1 MIKYSKSYSNIFK
14 IKEDYIIKNNQEL
27 ENVIKINRF
36 YKKQKLRSLCK
47 ICKKKLKTP
56 LLESFGIT
64 YYLCNRCKHLNGKY
78 EDSEKFHN
86 YLYSGTG
93 NKLHFGKI
101 YLKNY
106 SKILKNIHDPK
117 VKFLKNVIKKK
128 INLLDYGSGAGHFV
142 QACIKN
148 KINAWGLEENLQLHK
163 FAKKKNKGRSLYAKE
178 HNLEELLKELKI
190 DCLSLIFVL
199 EHLRNPHYIFNLFKN
214 SNLKYLYI
222 SIPLASPLIY
232 LEHVFPNVYP
242 RLLGGSHTHLF
253 SKESISYLK
262 KKYKFKIIG
271 EWWFGTEFVDLYRS
285 LLVSNK
291 SRNKETLKIYSKQ
304 ISEIFMKNADALQ
317 SVFDRK
323 KLSSGVH
330 LVIKK

>member
-1 MIKYSKSYSNIFK
+1 M
-14 IKEDYIIKNNQEL
+14 
-27 ENVIKINRF
+27 
-36 YKKQKLRSLCK
+36 
-47 ICKKKLKTP
+47 
-56 LLESFGIT
+56 
-64 YYLCNRCKHLNGKY
+64 
-78 EDSEKFHN
+78 
-86 YLYSGTG
+86 
-93 NKLHFGKI
+93 
-101 YLKNY
+101 
-106 SKILKNIHDPK
+106 
-117 VKFLKNVIKKK
+117 
-128 INLLDYGSGAGHFV
+128 
-142 QACIKN
+142 
-148 KINAWGLEENLQLHK
+148 
-163 FAKKKNKGRSLYAKE
+163 
-178 HNLEELLKELKI
+178 
-190 DCLSLIFVL
+190 
-199 EHLRNPHYIFNLFKN
+199 
-214 SNLKYLYI
+214 
-222 SIPLASPLIY
+222 
-232 LEHVFPNVYP
+232 YP